1 MCLIFLF
8 IINVLS
14 FIYLGTSTLL
24 LRATKDREALTH
36 FGPGAGIKGSHTKP
50 YVRSRGN
57 KFEKGRK
64 L

>member
-1 MCLIFLF
+1 MFLTLSLNIDLINF
-8 IINVLS
+8 I
-14 FIYLGTSTLL
+14 GTNTLL
-24 LRATKDREALTH
+24 LRASKKREALTH

-57 KFEKGRK
+57 KFERGRK

>member
-1 MCLIFLF
+1 VFLTLSLNIDLINF
-8 IINVLS
+8 I
-14 FIYLGTSTLL
+14 GTNTLL
-24 LRATKDREALTH
+24 LRASKKREALTH

-57 KFEKGRK
+57 KFERGRK

>member
-1 MCLIFLF
+1 VFLTLSLNIDLIN
-8 IINVLS
+8 II
-14 FIYLGTSTLL
+14 GTNTLL
-24 LRATKDREALTH
+24 LRASKKREALTH

-57 KFEKGRK
+57 KFERGRK